1 MTLVVN
7 AASACLPGRT
17 WKQVVASLMDGV
29 HEPAWGQLQT
39 NHLQLCPQ
47 HPGDLTDAIADELMA
62 AAPDTQLRL
71 HANVYV
77 RHRKLYDAS
86 TLKSPEHQDYFKGL
100 ASMSKR
106 IKAPAYSLHAGYRH
120 QATLQEMRDN
130 VLTLQEWFG
139 VPVAV
144 EALYPIRPSGRT
156 PKPAQLLDSWAELE
170 WLMEKSGLYM
180 AIDLSHLQIIA
191 AHEGRNDALVASLL
205 AHPNLLE
212 VHVSDNDQ
220 KSDEHAMCSEHTTA
234 WWMPLLKAASLHNDC
249 VIFSEGNQ
257 DKPTVGKP
265 ARRPM
270 AS

>member
-1 MTLVVN
+1 MTLTVN

-17 WKQVVASLMDGV
+17 WKQVVATLISGV
-29 HEPAWGQLQT
+29 HEPAWGQLQI

-47 HPGDLTDAIADELMA
+47 HPGDLTEVIADELMA
-62 AAPDTQLRL
+62 MAPDTQLRL

-77 RHRKLYDAS
+77 GQRKLYDAS
-86 TLKSPEHQDYFKGL
+86 TLSTSEHQKYFKGL

-106 IKAPAYSLHAGYRH
+106 IKATAYSLHAGYRH
-120 QATLQEMRDN
+120 QSTLQEMRDN
-130 VLTLQEWFG
+130 VLTLQDWFG

-170 WLMEKSGLYM
+170 WLMEQSGLYM

-212 VHVSDNDQ
+212 VHVSDND
-220 KSDEHAMCSEHTTA
+220 SRHDEHAMCSEQSAA
-234 WWMPLLKAASLHNDC
+234 WWMPLLQQASLNKHC
-249 VIFSEGNQ
+249 VVFSEGNQ
-257 DKPTVGKP
+257 AKPHTK
-265 ARRPM
+265 ALRRQL
-270 AS
+270 S